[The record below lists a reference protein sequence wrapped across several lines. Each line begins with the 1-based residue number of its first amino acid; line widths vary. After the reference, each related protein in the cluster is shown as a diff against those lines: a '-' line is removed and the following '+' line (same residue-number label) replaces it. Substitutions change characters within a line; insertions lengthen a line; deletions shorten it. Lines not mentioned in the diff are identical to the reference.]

1 MAEIRTTGMQGG
13 DIVTTHQPPETVR
26 EWAKRHLDAYKA
38 GTPDATTLVTTWP
51 KECGV
56 TTHRQT
62 GESEASFH
70 ARHADDFTAHMV
82 DNPPDPE

>member
-1 MAEIRTTGMQGG
+1 MAEIRTTGMHGG
-13 DIVTTHQPPETVR
+13 DIVTTH
-26 EWAKRHLDAYKA
+26 K
-38 GTPDATTLVTTWP
+38 
-51 KECGV
+51 
-56 TTHRQT
+56 QT